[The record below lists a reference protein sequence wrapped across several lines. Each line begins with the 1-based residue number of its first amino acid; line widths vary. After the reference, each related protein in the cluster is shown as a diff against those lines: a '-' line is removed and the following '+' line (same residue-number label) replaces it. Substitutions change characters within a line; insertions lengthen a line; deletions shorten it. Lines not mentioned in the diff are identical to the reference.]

1 MIAASLFLVIAL
13 YFSAVVVIQTAS
25 GIAFKQARELEAQTF
40 SACLAWGAFYYFTH
54 AA

>member
-25 GIAFKQARELEAQTF
+25 GIAFRQKRELSKETII
-40 SACLAWGAFYYFTH
+40 ACLAWAAFYYFSH